1 MASPTDSDKAP
12 LLVNY
17 QDDITD
23 IRDPRET
30 VRNLYAKEASLGF
43 LRDCHQSNGF
53 DHDRISISASNSVC
67 DLSRYHENIVAIFV
81 VAFDTRSG
89 NIVEWAQP
97 DDIDLEGVEF
107 KAMASGSHTVLSDFI
122 YFRKDNYF
130 GLSCFQNMH
139 VDSEAERGARM
150 KSVGILSTS
159 YTALYKHMQ
168 FLENQVRHQ
177 LEIPGRYGQLLA
189 FYNDRKGSLPSIE
202 SSRDTLSVSSPMTG
216 SSGPTPIT
224 TPSSEYLPSMK
235 ITHPAGCF
243 AQFINFFG
251 EQIFVLWKYILLRKR
266 ILFFSPPPIG
276 VVCYRVYCASLLGQY
291 DVFISSAM
299 DHKPFFYIN
308 VADIDTLET
317 EVSYVACTTEKIF
330 QEKKSLY
337 DVYVDNQ
344 NVTTN
349 SANLTAMG
357 KINAMDKQKFNRLN
371 NQRCASLFKSQ
382 EHSEDDMDDDQI
394 FASFFL
400 EQNNHIFQTLMDVSE
415 SQDKALTTD
424 HMKAM
429 GLDPIADRQFIMDL
443 VELYGIDVILMVDNP
458 CCPV

>member
-1 MASPTDSDKAP
+1 MASHTSDKTP

-17 QDDITD
+17 QEDFSD

-30 VRNLYAKEASLGF
+30 VRNLYAKEASLGYSA
-43 LRDCHQSNGF
+43 SNGI
-53 DHDRISISASNSVC
+53 DSVTVSASNSVC
-67 DLSRYHENIVAIFV
+67 DLSRYTDSIVAIFV

-89 NIVEWAQP
+89 NIVEWSQP
-97 DDIDLEGVEF
+97 EDMDMEGVEF
-107 KAMASGSHTVLSDFI
+107 KAMASGAHTVLTDFI
-122 YFRKDNYF
+122 YFRKDDYY
-130 GLSCFQNMH
+130 GLSCFQNMP
-139 VDSEAERGARM
+139 VDSEVERGARM
-150 KSVGILSTS
+150 KSVGILATS

-177 LEIPGRYGQLLA
+177 LEIPGRYEQLLA
-189 FYNDRKGSLPSIE
+189 FFNDRKGSLPSRE
-202 SSRDTLSVSSPMTG
+202 TSRDTLSVSSPMIGSTG
-216 SSGPTPIT
+216 TTPLTTPIT
-224 TPSSEYLPSMK
+224 TPSSEYSLPTMK

-251 EQIFVLWKYILLRKR
+251 EQIFTLWKYVLLRKR

-276 VVCYRVYCASLLGQY
+276 VVCYRVYCASTLGQHE
-291 DVFISSAM
+291 VFISAATEY
-299 DHKPFFYIN
+299 KPFFYIN
-308 VADIDTLET
+308 VADIDTIET
-317 EVSYVACTTEKIF
+317 EVSYIACTTEKVF
-330 QEKKSLY
+330 QEKHSLY

-344 NVTTN
+344 NVTTH
-349 SANLTAMG
+349 SANLKTMA
-357 KINAMDKQKFNRLN
+357 KINAMDKEKFNRLN
-371 NQRCASLFKSQ
+371 NQRCAMMFRAQ
-382 EHSEDDMDDDQI
+382 ELGEELDDDHT

-415 SQDKALTTD
+415 SQDKTLTTD
-424 HMKAM
+424 HLKAM

>member
-1 MASPTDSDKAP
+1 MASPTSDRAP

-17 QDDITD
+17 QEDFTD

-30 VRNLYAKEASLGF
+30 VKSLYTKEASLGCP
-43 LRDCHQSNGF
+43 RNSQSVGI
-53 DHDRISISASNSVC
+53 DSVTVSACNSVC
-67 DLSRYHENIVAIFV
+67 DLSRYSDSIVAIFV

-89 NIVEWAQP
+89 NIVEWSLP
-97 DDIDLEGVEF
+97 EDMDLEGVEF

-122 YFRKDNYF
+122 YFRKDNYY

-139 VDSEAERGARM
+139 VDSEVERGARM
-150 KSVGILSTS
+150 KSVGILATS

-177 LEIPGRYGQLLA
+177 LEIPGCYEQLLA
-189 FYNDRKGSLPSIE
+189 FFSDHKASLPSRE
-202 SSRDTLSVSSPMTG
+202 TSRNTLSVSSPLIG
-216 SSGPTPIT
+216 SPGTTPLTTPIT
-224 TPSSEYLPSMK
+224 TPSSEGSLPTMK

-251 EQIFVLWKYILLRKR
+251 EQIFTLWKYVLLRKR

-276 VVCYRVYCASLLGQY
+276 VVCYRVYCASTLGQHEI
-291 DVFISSAM
+291 FISTATEY
-299 DHKPFFYIN
+299 KPFFYIN
-308 VADIDTLET
+308 VVDIEALES
-317 EVSYVACTTEKIF
+317 EVSYIACTTEKVF
-330 QEKKSLY
+330 QEKDSLY

-344 NVTTN
+344 NVSAH
-349 SANLTAMG
+349 SANLKTMA
-357 KINAMDKQKFNRLN
+357 KINSMDKEKFNRLN
-371 NQRCASLFKSQ
+371 NHRCAMMFRAQ
-382 EHSEDDMDDDQI
+382 ELGEELDDDQT

-400 EQNNHIFQTLMDVSE
+400 EQNNHIFQTLLDVSE

-429 GLDPIADRQFIMDL
+429 GLDPIHDRQFIMDL

>member
-1 MASPTDSDKAP
+1 MFHKPKAQVFCSQP
-12 LLVNY
+12 LVGKTCGSN
-17 QDDITD
+17 I
-23 IRDPRET
+23 
-30 VRNLYAKEASLGF
+30 AKESYKEKSPVNSIF
-43 LRDCHQSNGF
+43 LYFFNR
-53 DHDRISISASNSVC
+53 
-67 DLSRYHENIVAIFV
+67 
-81 VAFDTRSG
+81 
-89 NIVEWAQP
+89 
-97 DDIDLEGVEF
+97 
-107 KAMASGSHTVLSDFI
+107 

-130 GLSCFQNMH
+130 GLSCFQNIH

-276 VVCYRVYCASLLGQY
+276 VVCYRG
-291 DVFISSAM
+291 
-299 DHKPFFYIN
+299 N
-308 VADIDTLET
+308 
-317 EVSYVACTTEKIF
+317 
-330 QEKKSLY
+330 
-337 DVYVDNQ
+337 
-344 NVTTN
+344 
-349 SANLTAMG
+349 
-357 KINAMDKQKFNRLN
+357 
-371 NQRCASLFKSQ
+371 
-382 EHSEDDMDDDQI
+382 DQI
-394 FASFFL
+394 GIL
-400 EQNNHIFQTLMDVSE
+400 I
-415 SQDKALTTD
+415 D
-424 HMKAM
+424 H
-429 GLDPIADRQFIMDL
+429 
-443 VELYGIDVILMVDNP
+443 
-458 CCPV
+458 